1 MYVTV
6 VCDYS
11 CRIRLVR
18 LGNVDS
24 KHKRSEV
31 HFGLYII
38 NSIMGNGLLADV
50 VGQIIQLDF
59 SGELGVIE

>member
-1 MYVTV
+1 MLTANMKDLRY
-6 VCDYS
+6 
-11 CRIRLVR
+11 ILV
-18 LGNVDS
+18 
-24 KHKRSEV
+24 
-31 HFGLYII
+31 YIMI

>member
-1 MYVTV
+1 MLTANIKDLRY
-6 VCDYS
+6 
-11 CRIRLVR
+11 ILV
-18 LGNVDS
+18 
-24 KHKRSEV
+24 
-31 HFGLYII
+31 YIII